1 MWSQHSKVFLIF
13 LQKIPFFL
21 QSNSFKLVLILDFK
35 KKICISVLFLLK
47 PTLLDFY
54 FDLYLARLLTV
65 ILSYR
70 NVIFQLKKKHKKVL
84 LRKKVSF
91 TIGYCSKKHNLKIC
105 VDVRGH
111 SLSSW
116 PLKMKISQQ
125 LQGIAYTVGIHSDT
139 VAFYY
144 FFNSPKCFLITGVTF
159 NLPYSTSY
167 WVIL

>member
-21 QSNSFKLVLILDFK
+21 QSNSFKLVLILDFE
-35 KKICISVLFLLK
+35 KKICLSVLFLLK

-70 NVIFQLKKKHKKVL
+70 NVIFSVKGEAQESLVKEES
-84 LRKKVSF
+84 SF

-105 VDVRGH
+105 VDVRGYKSVLLTTKNEDITTAARDCLH
-111 SLSSW
+111 CWNSFRYSGVL
-116 PLKMKISQQ
+116 L
-125 LQGIAYTVGIHSDT
+125 
-139 VAFYY
+139 
-144 FFNSPKCFLITGVTF
+144 FF
-159 NLPYSTSY
+159 
-167 WVIL
+167 